1 MEDAIS
7 RFSFF
12 FKTDD
17 DQACFVDTHFQSYSA
32 LPYLHQVNLLI
43 GVRFADPA
51 VEYVPR
57 FIAFSSTK
65 ANEKNPKA
73 RELFDGLSFRLP
85 DAMTATFS
93 SECRSKNCQDIN
105 CGYFVSAHL
114 NLSKVLVRW

>member
-1 MEDAIS
+1 M
-7 RFSFF
+7 FSSF

-17 DQACFVDTHFQSYSA
+17 AQASFVDTHFQSYSA

-43 GVRFADPA
+43 SVPFANPS

-57 FIAFSSTK
+57 SIVFSSTK
-65 ANEKNPKA
+65 RIEKNPKA
-73 RELFDGLSFRLP
+73 RKLFEDPSFRLP

-93 SECRSKNCQDIN
+93 SECGTKNCQDIN

-114 NLSKVLVRW
+114 DLSKVLVRW